1 MPKLHFQHVT
11 DWVFDLDHTLYPP
24 ENRLFDQI
32 ETKMTDYIVA
42 LLGTDPASANALR
55 NRYWTTYGTTLAGL
69 MEEHNIDP
77 DPFLWDVHQID
88 FSVIDPNPALGAAIE
103 ALPGRKIIY
112 TNGTIPY
119 AKDVLNALGIEPV
132 FESIYGVES
141 AGYRPKPEK
150 QAFDAVFGRDK
161 TKTTTGAMF
170 EDDVRNLAVPKDL
183 GMQTVLVS
191 PTAESSEPHVD
202 FVTPDLTA
210 FLRQIV

>member
-1 MPKLHFQHVT
+1 
-11 DWVFDLDHTLYPP
+11 
-24 ENRLFDQI
+24 
-32 ETKMTDYIVA
+32 
-42 LLGTDPASANALR
+42 
-55 NRYWTTYGTTLAGL
+55 
-69 MEEHNIDP
+69 
-77 DPFLWDVHQID
+77 
-88 FSVIDPNPALGAAIE
+88 
-103 ALPGRKIIY
+103 
-112 TNGTIPY
+112 GTIPY

-132 FESIYGVES
+132 FEAIYGVES

-183 GMQTVLVS
+183 GMRTVLVS

-202 FVTPDLTA
+202 FITPDLTA